1 MDPRELNKINYNNYY
16 VGQNLDFLIRNRMRA
31 ETLGT
36 PLGNTPAFY
45 DDQVNAKMSLLGK
58 RGYYDPGYI
67 YGFQNPPP
75 EKINRPPAGK
85 LTFPGDYKINM
96 TNNNQLSEE
105 EIYREYQRRL
115 NQNKEQEMMSDIK
128 EREKM
133 ERRNEEIERMKQLEG
148 LRREEELM
156 LNKQRERENYN
167 HNLNNDNNN
176 KDINEQYLTNHQ
188 MSQNYHHIQ
197 SGSEEKNSNFPNS
210 ISRDYYENEY
220 EPDPYQ
226 SQFKSD
232 YSYNR
237 QNGELNLPKTR
248 EQIQHDVYNE
258 NFKRKQLAQQ
268 MLNED
273 LRKNYK

>member
-67 YGFQNPPP
+67 YGFQNVSQPPRQ
-75 EKINRPPAGK
+75 EDRPPAGK
-85 LTFPGDYKINM
+85 PTFPGDYKKDI
-96 TNNNQLSEE
+96 TNIKNNQLSEE
-105 EIYREYQRRL
+105 EMYKEYQRRL
-115 NQNKEQEMMSDIK
+115 NQNKEQEMI
-128 EREKM
+128 
-133 ERRNEEIERMKQLEG
+133 ERRNEEIERMEKMERLER

-156 LNKQRERENYN
+156 LNKEREREQYINQ
-167 HNLNNDNNN
+167 LNSNNNFDNNN
-176 KDINEQYLTNHQ
+176 DIK
-188 MSQNYHHIQ
+188 NYHLIQ
-197 SGSEEKNSNFPNS
+197 SRNNEKSNSSNYNYNNLPKN
-210 ISRDYYENEY
+210 YYEY

-226 SQFKSD
+226 SQFKKD
-232 YSYNR
+232 YNYNR
-237 QNGELNLPKTR
+237 ENGELNLPKTR

-258 NFKRKQLAQQ
+258 NFKRRQLAQQ
-268 MLNED
+268 MLNDD
-273 LRKNYK
+273 LRRNYK